1 MQRNRVIGF
10 RHPEIPFIA
19 EPSPPKSHDMTDPA
33 PSNIATPAAAAKP
46 WYYRPVFVALLL
58 VFFFPAGLWLMW
70 SGKVF
75 PMAVRVIISVLIG
88 LMIVGN
94 AGNHRRDGERGPST
108 GRSSAVAE
116 VVPDLDAGTIV
127 RAYDANELGGDA
139 TYKGKRFRISG
150 TVDGVG
156 KDIFGS
162 AYVTINGEHPLR
174 KVQCFLKN
182 GDEKT
187 KAAKL
192 QPGQQI
198 IVIGVVDGL
207 MMNVLIRNSE
217 IQ

>member
-1 MQRNRVIGF
+1 VIGF
-10 RHPEIPFIA
+10 PHPEIPFIA
-19 EPSPPKSHDMTDPA
+19 EPSPPKSHDMTDPT
-33 PSNIATPAAAAKP
+33 PSNIAIPAAAVAKP
-46 WYYRPVFVALLL
+46 WYYRPFFVALLL

-75 PMAVRVIISVLIG
+75 PMAVRVIVSVFIG
-88 LMIVGN
+88 LLIVGN
-94 AGNHRRDGERGPST
+94 AGGKRHGDGERGPST

-150 TVDGVG
+150 TVDSVG

-182 GDEKT
+182 GDEKA